1 MRRFCQKLHG
11 ISSRGQKLLF
21 FRLMRAAE
29 WMDIGML
36 LFFFFED
43 DLVHTVQP
51 IEMKLNHYLN
61 KMKRVISLLYIS
73 ARKH

>member
-1 MRRFCQKLHG
+1 
-11 ISSRGQKLLF
+11 
-21 FRLMRAAE
+21 MRAAE